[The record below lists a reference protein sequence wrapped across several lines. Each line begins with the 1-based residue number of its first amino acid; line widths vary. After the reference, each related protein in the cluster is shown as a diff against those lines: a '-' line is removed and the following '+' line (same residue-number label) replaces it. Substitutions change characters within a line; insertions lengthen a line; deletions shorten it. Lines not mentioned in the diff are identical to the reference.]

1 MTLVMP
7 VPLSNSG
14 TMLTCGYLPN
24 ILFLCRDSLCGWMRE
39 EWRKSKEKRRRRYL
53 LEKTKRNRD
62 IGMKQGDS
70 QRFYHAGCK
79 NTSIRLE
86 KNDLQSNFV
95 E

>member
-14 TMLTCGYLPN
+14 TMLTYGYLPN
-24 ILFLCRDSLCGWMRE
+24 SLFFWCRDSLCGWMRE

-62 IGMKQGDS
+62 IGMKEATASVFISLAVKILRSDW
-70 QRFYHAGCK
+70 RKMTCRV
-79 NTSIRLE
+79 IL
-86 KNDLQSNFV
+86 
-95 E
+95 